1 MSPNS
6 KPITPKEK
14 MLVKILVRL
23 YTKEKL
29 EKEFNETI
37 KYGEGNSDWV
47 NGAGK
52 LIGIESWNVLNRFGS
67 QYLNYAIKNYEDI
80 KNEVYPEKIERVQKV
95 TLYAEEVESVR
106 HYNTKRVL
114 VYLLP
119 SYIDEATKHIYENF
133 YEYDPDTIDT
143 NYDDGDYIS
152 FEPLPD
158 DTRVSDID
166 NNILN

>member
-1 MSPNS
+1 MSENS
-6 KPITPKEK
+6 IPITPKEK

-29 EKEFNETI
+29 EYEFDETI
-37 KYGEGNSDWV
+37 KYGESNSNLV

-52 LIGIESWNVLNRFGS
+52 LIGIETWNSLNRFGS

-80 KNEVYPEKIERVQKV
+80 KNEIYPDEIERVQEV
-95 TLYAEEVESVR
+95 LLYADEIESVV
-106 HYNTKRVL
+106 HYDTKRVR

-119 SYIDEATKHIYENF
+119 SYIDEASKYIYEKF

-143 NYDDGDYIS
+143 NYGDSDFIS
-152 FEPLPD
+152 FEPSPK
-158 DTRVSDID
+158 DTYVSKV
-166 NNILN
+166 NNNVLN